1 MMRYGKLSIITDVSE
16 FEKLKIPENYRGAAI
31 KLTFNKNQ

>member
-1 MMRYGKLSIITDVSE
+1 MKYGKFELLDNSE
-16 FEKLKIPENYRGAAI
+16 LEDIQIPTKYRGAAI